1 MALFLWSLL
10 ITDKCKGQDIG
21 IQLGTKGINCFPLY
35 PIIKIDEE
43 QQICQYKTVQ
53 IVDTSTVVELLWEK
67 DLYQYFISTY
77 QKGQKGRSTWK
88 GIVEALLQKIS
99 LEWKSAPRI
108 SAATD
113 RNWKHSRIMWLDLSV
128 T

>member
-53 IVDTSTVVELLWEK
+53 IVDIYCGWTIMRERSLPVLYFHIPKGTKREEHMKRNCWGITSKNITGV
-67 DLYQYFISTY
+67 
-77 QKGQKGRSTWK
+77 
-88 GIVEALLQKIS
+88 KIC
-99 LEWKSAPRI
+99 P
-108 SAATD
+108 
-113 RNWKHSRIMWLDLSV
+113 
-128 T
+128 